1 MINMLRVG
9 VVGVGIM
16 GKHHVRVYSSTKGCT
31 IIGVLD
37 IDSERASEVAKEY
50 NVATFANVE
59 DMLAAKPDA
68 VSIAVPTSFHKEVS
82 LKFLERGI
90 HCLVEKP
97 IASTIEDAEVMINS
111 AKKHGA
117 ILMVGHIERFNPAVS
132 ALKSIISSGELGQ
145 VLSISAKRA
154 SPFDPRI
161 RDVGIILDL
170 MTHDIDVC
178 RYLVGREPLSVHAV
192 YGKYK
197 RDVEDFASIIIDFG
211 GIIATIEANRFT
223 PYKVRTLT
231 VTGSFGIAS
240 LDYIEQT
247 VEVQT
252 SSYKKRVASEK
263 VEPLRIEI
271 EHFLE
276 SVKAQKKPLVDGEE
290 GLKNLRI
297 ALEALRCGSSR

>member
-1 MINMLRVG
+1 MLRVG
-9 VVGVGIM
+9 VVGVGAM
-16 GKHHVRVYSSTKGCT
+16 GQHHVRVYSSTKGCT
-31 IIGVLD
+31 LIGVLD
-37 IDSERASEVAKEY
+37 INSERASEIAKEY

-68 VSIAVPTSFHKEVS
+68 VSIAVPTSLHKEIS
-82 LKFLERGI
+82 IKFLERGI

-97 IASTIEDAEVMINS
+97 IASTVEDAEVMIKS
-111 AKKHGA
+111 AKEHDA

-132 ALKSIISSGELGQ
+132 TLKSIISDGELGQ

-154 SPFDPRI
+154 GPFDPRV
-161 RDVGIILDL
+161 RDVGIIIDL

-197 RDVEDFASIIIDFG
+197 RDVEDFASMIIDFG
-211 GIIATIEANRFT
+211 GVIATLEANRFT
-223 PYKVRTLT
+223 PNKVRNLT
-231 VTGSFGIAS
+231 ATGSIGVAA
-240 LDYIEQT
+240 LDYIDQT
-247 VEVQT
+247 IEILT
-252 SSYKKRVASEK
+252 HSYKRRIATEK

-276 SVKAQKKPLVDGEE
+276 SIKSQKKPLVDGEE
-290 GLKNLRI
+290 GLKNLKI
-297 ALEALRCGSSR
+297 ALEALRCGSSG